1 MHTYLVGAIF
11 FVLIFAV
18 VALFFVE
25 QESKISEDNPIAE
38 PAPFRVM
45 RLLDRQLENALEVE
59 CGVSRHADQIDLPIE
74 RIRIRF

>member
-1 MHTYLVGAIF
+1 MRALLSTNLCVVLRPSQDSRILEDDPVGG
-11 FVLIFAV
+11 
-18 VALFFVE
+18 
-25 QESKISEDNPIAE
+25 

-59 CGVSRHADQIDLPIE
+59 CGVSKHADPMDIPIE

>member
-1 MHTYLVGAIF
+1 MQLGFIYVFAAVAI
-11 FVLIFAV
+11 L
-18 VALFFVE
+18 LVE
-25 QESKISEDNPIAE
+25 QESKVSGDNPTAE

-59 CGVSRHADQIDLPIE
+59 CGVSRHADQMDLPIE